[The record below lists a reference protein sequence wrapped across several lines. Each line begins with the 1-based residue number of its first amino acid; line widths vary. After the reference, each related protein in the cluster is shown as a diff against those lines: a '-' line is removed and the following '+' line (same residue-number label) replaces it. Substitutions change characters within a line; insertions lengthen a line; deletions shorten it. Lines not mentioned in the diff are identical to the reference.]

1 MPLIKT
7 NGIQLHYEERGSGIS
22 PDDTPLLLI
31 MGITAPGSVWNVH
44 LADWQHHFRCIIGD
58 NRGVGLSDK
67 PLGPYSSEQM
77 ADDYAG
83 LLDAIHV
90 EKVRVV
96 GCSMGSTI
104 AQQLAIRHPDKVQSL
119 VLMCPW
125 ARCDNYAKSL
135 FQHIMNCKARFRPEE
150 FSLYIQL
157 LIFSKST
164 WDNTE
169 KHEELGIGRKQDGAN
184 PFPQPLHGLEGQ
196 AAACINHNAL
206 ADLGKID
213 KPTLVI
219 GGRQDIFTPFW
230 MAEEVANGIPESELF
245 LYENLGHAFHFENTA
260 DFNPRVRN
268 WLLDN

>member
-1 MPLIKT
+1 M
-7 NGIQLHYEERGSGIS
+7 HYEERGSGHS
-22 PDDTPLLLI
+22 PEDIPLLLI

-44 LADWQHHFRCIIGD
+44 LADWQNHFRCIVGD

-83 LLDAIHV
+83 LLDAIQV
-90 EKVRVV
+90 EKVKVV

-104 AQQLAIRHPDKVQSL
+104 AQQLAIRHPEKVHSL

-135 FQHIMNCKARFRPEE
+135 FQHIVNCKAHFRPED

-157 LIFSKST
+157 LIFSKSS
-164 WDNTE
+164 WDQNDTY
-169 KHEELGIGRKQDGAN
+169 EELATGRKQDGAN

-196 AAACINHNAL
+196 AAACIAHNAL
-206 ADLGKID
+206 ADLGQID

-219 GGRQDIFTPFW
+219 GGAQDIFTPVW
-230 MAEEVANGIPESELF
+230 MAKEVADNIPEAELF
-245 LYENLGHAFHFENTA
+245 LYENLGHAFHFEHTA

-268 WLLDN
+268 WLLNS